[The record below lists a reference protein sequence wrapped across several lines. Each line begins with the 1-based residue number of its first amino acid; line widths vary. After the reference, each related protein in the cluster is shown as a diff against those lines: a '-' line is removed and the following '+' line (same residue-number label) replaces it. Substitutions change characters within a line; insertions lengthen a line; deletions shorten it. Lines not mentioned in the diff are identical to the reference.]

1 MPWERQCSMNQIE
14 IETAIIMVIGLLGCI
29 VPLLPGPPI
38 VWLGAL
44 YYSWRTDW
52 AEVGWPMLALLLMLA
67 LIASTANWWMSY
79 LGARKSGASGW
90 ASLASI
96 VGGIIGMIVLNLPGA
111 IIGSIAG
118 IALVEFQRHRDWKA
132 VLRASGG
139 YVVGYL
145 LSMVVEI
152 VMCLVMIG
160 LFVAAI
166 YL

>member
-1 MPWERQCSMNQIE
+1 MNQLT
-14 IETAIIMVIGLLGCI
+14 IETAIIMGIGLLGCV

-44 YYSWRTDW
+44 YYAWSTDW
-52 AEVGWPMLALLLMLA
+52 AEVGWPMLTLLLVLT
-67 LIASTANWWMSY
+67 LIGSTANYWMSY

-90 ASLASI
+90 ASVASL
-96 VGGIIGMIVLNLPGA
+96 VGGVIGMIVLSLPGA
-111 IIGSIAG
+111 IIGAIAG
-118 IALVEFQRHRDWKA
+118 IALVEFRRHRDWHA

-145 LSMVVEI
+145 LSMVVEVVI
-152 VMCLVMIG
+152 CLLMIG

-166 YL
+166 YI